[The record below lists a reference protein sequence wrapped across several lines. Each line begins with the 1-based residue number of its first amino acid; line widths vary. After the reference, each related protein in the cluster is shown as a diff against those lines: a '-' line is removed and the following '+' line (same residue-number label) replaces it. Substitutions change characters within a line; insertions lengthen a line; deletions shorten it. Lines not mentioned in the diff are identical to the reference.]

1 MNSAGT
7 VVGVDGC
14 RGGWVAV
21 VLDRARAEAIDVRAV
36 ARLADLIRLL
46 PDDAVFAIDMPIG
59 LRDHT
64 GPNGRGPERAVRPLL
79 GMRQSSVFS
88 VPSRAAVYETDYRE
102 ACRVAME
109 TSDPPRKVSKQ
120 CFYLFDRIRELDGLL
135 LDRPELIARMFE
147 THPEVAFWRLNGEEG
162 MTEPKKVKSRA
173 FRPGLDERRALL
185 ERCGLPSRIFDAP
198 RLPGVGADDLLD
210 AAANVLIAA
219 RIADGEAKP
228 FPSPLEYD
236 PRGLPIAIWA

>member
-1 MNSAGT
+1 
-7 VVGVDGC
+7 VVKCWASVMVPA
-14 RGGWVAV
+14 RMWTAEVSITAIVVIIVTILAV
-21 VLDRARAEAIDVRAV
+21 
-36 ARLADLIRLL
+36 
-46 PDDAVFAIDMPIG
+46 DMPIG
-59 LRDHT
+59 LRDRV

-120 CFYLFDRIRELDGLL
+120 CFHLFDRIRELDGLL
-135 LDRPELIARMFE
+135 IERPELIARVYE
-147 THPEVAFWRLNGEEG
+147 THPEVAFWRLNGEEA
-162 MTEPKKVKSRA
+162 MAEPKKVKSSLA
-173 FRPGLDERRALL
+173 PLGLEERRALL
-185 ERCGLPSRIFDAP
+185 ERCGLPGWIFDAP

-219 RIADGEAKP
+219 RIADGEAEP
-228 FPSPLEYD
+228 FPAPLERD